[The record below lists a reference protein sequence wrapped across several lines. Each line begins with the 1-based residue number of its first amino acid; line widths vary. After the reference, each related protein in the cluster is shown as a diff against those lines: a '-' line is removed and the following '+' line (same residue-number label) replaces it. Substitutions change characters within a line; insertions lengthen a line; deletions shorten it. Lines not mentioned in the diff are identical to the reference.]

1 MEEEEEWADGE
12 DEGDEE
18 LVAEGGG
25 ERTVYFDAEGEEKVE
40 LARSLLSELEGSFK
54 KVKG

>member
-25 ERTVYFDAEGEEKVE
+25 ERTVYVDAEGEGKVE
-40 LARSLLSELEGSFK
+40 SVRCFSIPEGSCRK
-54 KVKG
+54 AK